1 MSEQKMIESVKEY
14 LRIDGSRDDKM
25 LQLLIDSAKEY
36 LDNSGVKED
45 QHKASDQ
52 YKLAII
58 MLVTH
63 WYENREQVTG
73 SVPNAI
79 TLGLQSIILQL
90 KVADRYESN

>member
-1 MSEQKMIESVKEY
+1 MIEQVKEY
-14 LRIDGSRDDKM
+14 LRIDGSRDNKM

-36 LDNSGVKED
+36 LDNAGVKEK
-45 QHKASDQ
+45 QHVESDQ
-52 YKLAII
+52 YKLAVI

-73 SVPNAI
+73 SVPSAI

-90 KVADRYESN
+90 KADDVYEPN